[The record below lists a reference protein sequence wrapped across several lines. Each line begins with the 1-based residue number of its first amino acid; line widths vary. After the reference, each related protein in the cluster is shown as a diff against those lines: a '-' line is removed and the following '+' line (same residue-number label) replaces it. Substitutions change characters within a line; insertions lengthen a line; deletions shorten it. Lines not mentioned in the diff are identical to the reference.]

1 MRNLLAADFARLRR
15 DKSLWLICVLYG
27 LFSLVL
33 SISGSA
39 SAAHMT
45 ARGYVV
51 YAEEYFYAA
60 LLGLGVLS
68 GVFTSI
74 FLGTEYTD
82 GTLRNKLI
90 AGRGRA
96 AVYLSGFA
104 ASFAAGLL
112 ILLFW
117 LAGAAVF
124 VILSDVPFENGFGAV
139 ALDIFALV
147 GSMAAFA
154 AVYALIGRL
163 CSGRTS
169 ALIVSLAVFFAFML
183 ITSGLY
189 DRLTELEFTGGM
201 MMSEG
206 QFIEVPSAPN
216 PLYLSGFART
226 RCEIA
231 MEAVPFGLH
240 ILLNNADSI
249 HPLRQI
255 LISLVLT
262 LLVNLVGLSIFK
274 KKDIK

>member
-15 DKSLWLICVLYG
+15 SKSLWLICVLYG
-27 LFSLVL
+27 LFSLAL

-39 SAAHMT
+39 SAAQMA

-60 LLGLGVLS
+60 VPGLGVLL

-74 FLGTEYTD
+74 FLGTEYSD

-90 AGRGRA
+90 AGRSRA

-124 VILSDVPFENGFGAV
+124 VILSDVPFENGAGAV
-139 ALDIFALV
+139 ALAILALV
-147 GSMAAFA
+147 SSMAAFA
-154 AVYALIGRL
+154 AVYTLIARL
-163 CSGRTS
+163 CSGKTR
-169 ALIVSLAVFFAFML
+169 ALIISLAVFFAFML

-189 DRLTELEFTGGM
+189 DRLTEVEFTGGM
-201 MMSEG
+201 MMTEG
-206 QFIEVPSAPN
+206 QFVEVPPAPN
-216 PLYLSGFART
+216 PLYLSGSART
-226 RCEIA
+226 CCEIA
-231 MEAVPFGLH
+231 LEAVPFGLH
-240 ILLNNADSI
+240 ILLNNADPI
-249 HPLRQI
+249 HPFRQ
-255 LISLVLT
+255 LVISLVLT
-262 LLVNLVGLSIFK
+262 LLVNLVGVGIFK

>member
-15 DKSLWLICVLYG
+15 NKSLWLICILYG

-39 SAAHMT
+39 SAAQMA

-60 LLGLGVLS
+60 VPGLGVLL

-74 FLGTEYTD
+74 FLGTEYSD

-90 AGRGRA
+90 AGRSRA

-112 ILLFW
+112 LLIFW
-117 LAGAAVF
+117 LLGASASLF
-124 VILSDVPFENGFGAV
+124 LSDLPFENGYGEVVLAI
-139 ALDIFALV
+139 LALV

-163 CSGRTS
+163 SSGKTR
-169 ALIVSLAVFFAFML
+169 ALIISLAVFFVFML
-183 ITSGLY
+183 VASGLY
-189 DRLTELEFTGGM
+189 DRLSEVEFTGGM
-201 MMSEG
+201 MMDG
-206 QFIEVPSAPN
+206 RQFIEVPRAPN
-216 PLYLSGFART
+216 PLHLSGRART
-226 RCEIA
+226 YCEIA

-240 ILLNNADSI
+240 AMLNNSEPI
-249 HPLRQI
+249 HPLRQLVI
-255 LISLVLT
+255 FLVLT
-262 LLVNLVGLSIFK
+262 LLVNLVGVGIFK